1 MDVNGLKALFFSIC
15 ENFFNGTNIMW
26 VGEGSETPPLPLITL
41 RTDTL
46 NKATFPFDEGFN
58 EDGQFIEYYNADIM
72 LEVKAYS
79 KGYVGNVEEGVIQ
92 TAENTAMNDMQQ
104 FADYIAS
111 QGMIEQLGKYKV
123 NMIQEGPVRDTSVVK
138 SGSRY
143 EYSAMVEYKVNFI
156 LETSGVYAVSSQ
168 SSQIEKNTLIK
179 TIPEGIQE
187 ELGYFETVNEIEGKL
202 Q

>member
-1 MDVNGLKALFFSIC
+1 MDVNGLKTLLQSIC
-15 ENFFNGTNIMW
+15 TTFFNGTNIKW

-41 RTDTL
+41 RLDTL
-46 NKATFPFDEGFN
+46 NKATFPFDEVFE

-79 KGYVGNVEEGVIQ
+79 KGYVGDAKEGVIQ
-92 TAENTAMNDMQQ
+92 SAENTAMNDLQQ

-111 QGMIEQLGKYKV
+111 LGMVEQLGKDDV
-123 NMIQEGPVRDTSVVK
+123 SMVQEGPVRDTSIVK

-156 LETSGVYAVSSQ
+156 LESSGKYGVSPT
-168 SSQIEKNTLIK
+168 EKNTLIR
-179 TIPEGIQE
+179 TVSAGMNE
-187 ELGYFETVNEIEGKL
+187 ETGYFETVNQIEGEL